1 MSTFWPTAWAWI
13 KRYLLAPLPALIIVA
28 VALLLVA
35 VGFKNIQIGGLLGK
49 LFGKPDGK
57 KAIDVANSVP
67 DHRVD
72 ANGNL
77 IPVGTPDA
85 QGITQAV
92 VVPIQTGGLFSDP
105 TVVKVTPPGSD
116 KEVVVHLPTGVTSSD
131 VHQVVIVS
139 PEVVAVT
146 TKDNSKVTVGQVDDL
161 LKKYGS

>member
-1 MSTFWPTAWAWI
+1 MKPFLAKAWVWI

-35 VGFKNIQIGGLLGK
+35 VGFKDIQIGGLLAK
-49 LFGKPDGK
+49 FFGKPEGK

-72 ANGNL
+72 ANGSL
-77 IPVGTPDA
+77 ILIGTPDSK
-85 QGITQAV
+85 GITQAV
-92 VVPIQTGGLFSDP
+92 VVPVETGGLFSDP
-105 TVVKVTPPGSD
+105 TVVKVTPPGET
-116 KEVVVHLPTGVTSSD
+116 KAITIHLPDGVKSGD

-139 PEVVAVT
+139 PEIVAVT
-146 TKDNSKVTVGQVDDL
+146 TKDNSKVTVGQVEDL